1 MESFSSLRHDLL
13 DLLNGRPLTQ
23 GEQALFE
30 QLMLHK
36 TRLWK
41 IFDIPPR
48 NANELKE
55 VQSGKVSINGKQ
67 VAINADFA
75 NQVNFIS
82 QQLNCSER
90 IVAGLL
96 LDVVGENPN
105 LTAPRYVDMVLL
117 EYHLRRRQLS
127 DCLRLIFEAVNLTD
141 PNSNPTV
148 SRMLHYAMTEL
159 NAAPASPSQ
168 SSFSSVL
175 LREIDF
181 LSTTLEAT
189 ENARRSAQTNTVAPS
204 AQNGGSFGAD
214 ILNARCESLKYERR
228 QLAITLYLIS
238 LHGLLTPVDVKT
250 IVEWLSANPNH
261 AMTYYMLTTI
271 MAMLD
276 IVDPASPP
284 GARRDA
290 IVKHPPTVAFMKT
303 KLTSPEWTE
312 PGLQATLL
320 MKWTLLLTDIRRR
333 NASLES
339 VDGFISNQLEAQ
351 IWGAVQADAFAFM
364 STAVIHLQRKQG
376 SPKLPALLQ
385 PLTIEKLDKRD
396 IPQEDFKSVVLQSF
410 ATLLRTCLILAPS
423 ELRKIKQRQ
432 EDLVLASARGS
443 TRGGPA
449 RYATPLA
456 APTPSSPP
464 RNDVAMLYSLLGI
477 LYSSLP
483 NDSAL
488 PFWGSSP
495 RHSLSYMEAAE
506 VMAGKLPAFL
516 QWAVWSV
523 APQDTTMITALYDML
538 TGLATGQQC
547 SELTYNFMARGG
559 IEVVPDSTMPPAS
572 SSGGILSWE
581 IIFNRL
587 DTWASSGASTRAPP
601 TQSLGHGFVNPP
613 QQTVQHPVLNPKDVI
628 MAQAFLHLLAVV
640 VTHSVSVRAAI
651 TSHHQFRAIPTMVS
665 LIPLGIPLELKGT
678 LFETLSAFCQPGAG
692 SVGVEICK
700 AVWTLMERYEVI
712 NVRPPSQ
719 SGFGGNLMNVKG
731 LEVELEIESN
741 HGVYP
746 ATIPFLQLLCTLIHT
761 VKRVSLRDRITD
773 PGTLSTIPENL
784 GQPYRLPGIGPFVAF
799 VVDNV
804 FAKIPAREYAR
815 PSDRWQMNDL
825 CLCFIERSLASFDVE
840 SILASAEAGPLKAES
855 LVSLLAHPGYD
866 ITKMLLAATPLHQ
879 SITSYIVEGVDA
891 FERGF
896 ANEEPFFASTI
907 VRALRIVQRVLEIQ
921 DLFLDVLIP
930 VLSGFEGASS
940 VGVVHPR
947 SYFTRFDQSLSFGPH
962 YVPAIASY
970 VAYPAHSELVLLS
983 VKIMSALSMSTAL
996 SSMAVLI
1003 QRSENSKRIMAGY
1016 IHILQSESVD
1026 DVLSAET
1033 VAEQSTGA
1041 GAPDVDLSLDL
1052 SQATRLAVLDLLIQS
1067 AETNHS
1073 HQSFARWLLFGSTKR
1088 SQQIE
1093 DPHALGSQQTCVHL
1107 VIELLNI
1114 GVPRLKGKGKE
1125 QEVRGTPMFMAIP
1138 ALAERCYHIIHTLC
1152 LDSSTSEL
1160 TMRYLRTR
1168 EDFFARHLAAIPTQ
1182 GPRTEVEPFIEV
1194 VYSDGTRLPTTVA
1207 TFSAFLRS
1215 RSWIFNLVALELQ
1228 VLMNRNQHKG
1238 VDDLLALL
1246 FSTQPI
1252 YDTDPEW
1259 EDTIFDTFREVGQ
1272 SNMRI
1277 IEYLHS
1283 LAFDW
1288 SDHLTVQP
1296 ADVKYLAQLPLH
1308 SCTRKDISGCEVIDR
1323 GALLSLLTFARR
1335 SLVAQS
1341 KVATP
1346 ANMEQVA
1353 LESQYIL
1360 ESCAVE
1366 NHRREVVYAAAT
1378 GFESWRK
1385 MLDMALIRCFHR
1397 LPHDLRENTLF
1408 DLLQILPTIL
1418 HSSEVED
1425 STAVVLAE
1433 MTLSAI
1439 TKLREDRQQQ
1449 IILSSLSGDA
1459 ESNVLPAE
1467 RLYTILKNILECI
1480 IDNSRLELVRGNL
1493 YASIANYI
1501 HLISPSSSAAP
1512 SPPNGLSMSMS
1523 LAATARDTFFDDS
1536 QALIPQGRQASSS
1549 PIQANSLALMK
1560 GGLERLVTTIARD
1573 AIDGSEVWK
1582 TVAFNL
1588 LTSLC
1593 QLSAA
1598 EKQYLVLTYLVR
1610 HGILTNFIHGV
1621 RESDLNLQAVLKP
1634 DPDDLNALYVYESKM
1649 SLFIRIAHSR
1659 AGAERLLDAN
1669 IISVLGRCDYLD
1681 ARPEGDQDFMDQD
1694 TFLPSAVQRY
1704 HQLFMPAVE
1713 LVNAIVATLG
1723 SKHASATNQAL
1734 DFLAKHSP
1742 TIVILLKNETED
1754 LSLSLLEEIH
1764 LLISLST
1771 NVLHIVPKTDLA
1783 STGSGFGAIHA
1794 AILALSTQYLR
1805 TGHWV
1810 ENVKPITDAEIAS
1823 SNALSSGF
1831 GSESKFQA
1839 AVRQKERL
1847 VRKAVV
1853 SYLGAANDFTEP
1865 EINVMLAPSTAV
1877 PRLDERSSHFIA
1889 TLPTLGDAMQALND
1903 VLGDLEAMLNQMA
1916 FIASEL
1922 SAREHVTVENIQ
1934 EVVHLEPAVLQEL
1947 NINQKRTLVC
1957 QEYERLEAGLKKDV
1971 KIVIHTAEMVLLL
1984 LWRHAMYY
1992 CDGHQVK
1999 PAEGKSYAIRLL
2011 SMPEPDSF
2019 RQELGKSLQPVLQR
2033 LRAVRLGDDWRD
2045 NQAYMEIMDRRLRDT
2060 VGLHQNDEGDDMS
2073 MIS

>member
-13 DLLNGRPLTQ
+13 DLIHGRPLAQ

-36 TRLWK
+36 TTLWK

-55 VQSGKVSINGKQ
+55 VQSGKVSIHGKQ

-90 IVAGLL
+90 IVSGLL
-96 LDVVGENPN
+96 LDVVAENPN

-117 EYHLRRRQLS
+117 EYHLRRRQLT
-127 DCLRLIFEAVNLTD
+127 DCLRLIFEAVNLDD
-141 PNSNPTV
+141 PNANPTV
-148 SRMLHYAMTEL
+148 SRMLHYAMTDL

-204 AQNGGSFGAD
+204 AQNGGKFGAD

-238 LHGLLTPVDVKT
+238 LHGLLTPLDVKT
-250 IVEWLSANPNH
+250 IVEWLSSNPNH

-276 IVDPASPP
+276 IVDPASPS
-284 GARRDA
+284 GVRRDA
-290 IVKHPPTVAFMKT
+290 IAKHPPTVAFMKT
-303 KLTSPEWTE
+303 KLISSEWSE

-320 MKWTLLLTDIRRR
+320 MKWTLLSTDIRRR

-339 VDGFISNQLEAQ
+339 VDGFMSNQLEAQ
-351 IWGAVQADAFAFM
+351 IWGAVQAEA
-364 STAVIHLQRKQG
+364 RK
-376 SPKLPALLQ
+376 SKLPALLQ
-385 PLTIEKLDKRD
+385 SLTIEKLDKRD
-396 IPQEDFKSVVLQSF
+396 IPQEDFKSIVLQSF
-410 ATLLRTCLILAPS
+410 ATLVQACLILAPS

-495 RHSLSYMEAAE
+495 RHTLSHMEAAE
-506 VMAGKLPAFL
+506 VMAAKLPAFL

-587 DTWASSGASTRAPP
+587 DTWASSSASTRAPP
-601 TQSLGHGFVNPP
+601 TQSLGRGFVHSP

-640 VTHSVSVRAAI
+640 VTHSISVRAAI

-678 LFETLSAFCQPGAG
+678 LFETLSAFCQPGGG

-731 LEVELEIESN
+731 LEVELEIEST

-761 VKRVSLRDRITD
+761 VKRVSLRERITD

-866 ITKMLLAATPLHQ
+866 IMKMLLAATPLHQ

-896 ANEEPFFASTI
+896 ADEEPFFASTI
-907 VRALRIVQRVLEIQ
+907 VRALRIVQRALEIQ

-930 VLSGFEGASS
+930 VLFDFEGASS

-970 VAYPAHSELVLLS
+970 VAYPAHPELVLLS
-983 VKIMSALSMSTAL
+983 VKIMSALSMSVAL

-1016 IHILQSESVD
+1016 IHILQSESVE

-1041 GAPDVDLSLDL
+1041 GAPDVDLSIDL

-1067 AETNHS
+1067 TETNS
-1073 HQSFARWLLFGSTKR
+1073 SYQSFARWLLFGSTKR

-1138 ALAERCYHIIHTLC
+1138 ALAERCYHILHTLC

-1182 GPRTEVEPFIEV
+1182 GPRAEVEPFIEI
-1194 VYSDGTRLPTTVA
+1194 VYADGTRLPTTVA

-1238 VDDLLALL
+1238 VDDLLAIL

-1252 YDTDPEW
+1252 YDADPEW
-1259 EDTIFDTFREVGQ
+1259 QDAIFDTFREVGQ

-1288 SDHLTVQP
+1288 SDHLTVKP
-1296 ADVKYLAQLPLH
+1296 VDVKYLAQLPLH
-1308 SCTRKDISGCEVIDR
+1308 SCTRKDSSGCEVIDR

-1385 MLDMALIRCFHR
+1385 MLDMALLRCFHR

-1449 IILSSLSGDA
+1449 IVLSSLSGDA

-1493 YASIANYI
+1493 YASIANT
-1501 HLISPSSSAAP
+1501 STSSLL
-1512 SPPNGLSMSMS
+1512 PPLPPPLCRM
-1523 LAATARDTFFDDS
+1523 
-1536 QALIPQGRQASSS
+1536 ALIPQGRQSSSS

-1593 QLSAA
+1593 QLSVA

-1621 RESDLNLQAVLKP
+1621 GESDLNLQAILKP

-1734 DFLAKHSP
+1734 DFLSKHSP

-1771 NVLHIVPKTDLA
+1771 NVLHVVPKTDLA

-1805 TGHWV
+1805 AGHWV
-1810 ENVKPITDAEIAS
+1810 ENVRPITDAEIAS

-1853 SYLGAANDFTEP
+1853 AYLGAANDFTEP

-1889 TLPTLGDAMQALND
+1889 TLPTLGDAIQALND

-1957 QEYERLEAGLKKDV
+1957 QEYERLEEGLKKDV

-1992 CDGHQVK
+1992 CDGHHVK

-2019 RQELGKSLQPVLQR
+2019 RQELGRSLQPVLQR
-2033 LRAVRLGDDWRD
+2033 LRTVRLGEDWRD